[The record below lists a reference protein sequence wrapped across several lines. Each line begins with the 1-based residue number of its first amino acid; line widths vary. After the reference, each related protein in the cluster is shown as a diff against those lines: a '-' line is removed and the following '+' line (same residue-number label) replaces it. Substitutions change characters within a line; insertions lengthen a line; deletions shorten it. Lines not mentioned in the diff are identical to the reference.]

1 MRSSIFVLLALC
13 GTAWADGGGYFIET
27 VGWGSYRGDL
37 EQFSRGEAR
46 LQIGGGA
53 VRGPWAL
60 EASFTLFIPDQPYS
74 SCSTGKC
81 LAAAAP
87 PVDLVIGNL
96 DVRRAW
102 RILRPR
108 VARRPFG
115 RSVVSTAVTKIGI
128 DIVLHG
134 GPRWAIC
141 ETPRDA
147 YSGPG
152 LGGGTTL
159 EVNLKAVSMFVDL
172 GMDVA
177 MLRGDGGDVMT
188 ARLPYL
194 TAGMRLGWF

>member
-1 MRSSIFVLLALC
+1 MRSSIFVMLALC
-13 GTAWADGGGYFIET
+13 GTASADGGGYFIET
-27 VGWGSYRGDL
+27 IGGARYLGDL
-37 EQFSRGEAR
+37 DRFSNGEAR
-46 LQIGGGA
+46 LQLGGGY

-60 EASFTLFIPDQPYS
+60 EASFTIFIPDEQYTD
-74 SCSTGKC
+74 CSTRKC
-81 LAAAAP
+81 LAAVAP
-87 PVDLVIGNL
+87 PVDLVVANL
-96 DVRRAW
+96 DLRRAW

-108 VARRPFG
+108 F
-115 RSVVSTAVTKIGI
+115 THKIGV
-128 DIVLHG
+128 DMVLHG

-147 YSGPG
+147 YAGPG

-159 EVNLKAVSMFVDL
+159 EVNLKAASMFVDL

-177 MLRGDGGDVMT
+177 MLRSGTGDVLT